1 MRVFVAFICIIL
13 TGCSLDPRYQKTLE
27 NYAKENC
34 TGKLLAISK
43 LTIDGTIGSTM
54 TYQCVEDTGVKTY
67 SIKISDIPQKYWEI
81 E

>member
-1 MRVFVAFICIIL
+1 MKIFVAFIFISL
-13 TGCSLDPRYQKTLE
+13 LGCSLDPRYQTALE
-27 NYAKENC
+27 NYAKDNC
-34 TGKLLAISK
+34 TGKLLSVSK